1 MSSLTPSFEG
11 KYKVSFNSYYSNTPI
26 ALVLFLKAK
35 IDLQATYDLHSL
47 AVTQVTHNVVL
58 KRRGFVFRYSIAGAT
73 STEGV
78 LSF

>member
-1 MSSLTPSFEG
+1 MSINTFILG

-35 IDLQATYDLHSL
+35 IDLQAIYDLHSL
-47 AVTQVTHNVVL
+47 AVTQVTHNVL

-73 STEGV
+73 STEGGT
-78 LSF
+78 LF